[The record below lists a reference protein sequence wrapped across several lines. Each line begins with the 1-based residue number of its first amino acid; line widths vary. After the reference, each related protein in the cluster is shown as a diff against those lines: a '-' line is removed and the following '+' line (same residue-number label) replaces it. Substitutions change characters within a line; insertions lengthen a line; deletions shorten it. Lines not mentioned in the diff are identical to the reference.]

1 MKGFTRLEPRV
12 SARVGSPDLGVVPH
26 VDDGTDHQEH
36 EVREHWGE
44 VERHA
49 RRVRDNG
56 LTISRSYPRKCLHH
70 F

>member
-36 EVREHWGE
+36 EVREH
-44 VERHA
+44 
-49 RRVRDNG
+49 
-56 LTISRSYPRKCLHH
+56 
-70 F
+70 